1 MSRLA
6 QMKFFKPFILLAFL
20 IGFGFETASAATPGH
35 DHHVVESGHYDQ
47 ADSATSNG
55 TSDIPE
61 KNENSEHGRH
71 ALHGCGVCHHAIGFG
86 LAISSPYQQQ
96 LPVRFGRFDDRMNS
110 RPPEPP
116 FTPPIAV
123 SA

>member
-1 MSRLA
+1 
-6 QMKFFKPFILLAFL
+6 MKFLKSFIFLAFL
-20 IGFGFETASAATPGH
+20 IGFGFETASAVTPGH
-35 DHHVVESGHYDQ
+35 DHHVVESGLYDQ
-47 ADSATSNG
+47 ADSSTSSG
-55 TSDIPE
+55 TSDRPE

-96 LPVRFGRFDDRMNS
+96 LPVRFERFDDRMNS

-116 FTPPIAV
+116 FTPPIFV

>member
-1 MSRLA
+1 
-6 QMKFFKPFILLAFL
+6 MKLVKNFLLLAFL
-20 IGFGFETASAATPGH
+20 FGFGFETATAATPGH
-35 DHHVVESGHYDQ
+35 DHHVVELGNYDQ
-47 ADSATSNG
+47 ADGSTSND
-55 TSDIPE
+55 TSDLPE
-61 KNENSEHGRH
+61 KNDDSEHGRH

-86 LAISSPYQQQ
+86 LTITSPYQQQ
-96 LPVRFGRFDDRMNS
+96 LPVRFRQFDDRMNS